1 MFLAL
6 CYKTN
11 LTQGD
16 LEEMTVGD
24 CFDYIAEFAELENP
38 DKEKVR
44 KAGQKDF
51 DSF

>member
-6 CYKTN
+6 CYKAN

>member
-6 CYKTN
+6 CYKAN
-11 LTQGD
+11 LTHGD

-24 CFDYIAEFAELENP
+24 CLDYIAEFAEMENP

-44 KAGQKDF
+44 KASQTDF

>member
-6 CYKTN
+6 CYIAN
-11 LTQGD
+11 LTHGD

-24 CFDYIAEFAELENP
+24 CFDYISEFAELENP

-44 KAGQKDF
+44 KANQTDF